1 MPPLPSGTGA
11 SVDDRAGTGAAASPS
26 LCRPTEAMIAEL
38 RSLAQGHVHTDVDL
52 AALTRWR
59 IGGPADCCVSPGTI
73 DACRAVVERC
83 RDLGLRFMVIGDSS
97 NLLFDDRGYRGVLV
111 RIGPALG
118 RVTIRGTAVT
128 VQAGAWVPAVARRV
142 GSAGLTGIEHIVGI
156 PGTFGGL
163 VAMNGGSLRQG
174 IGDSIVEVTALV
186 PDATL
191 QRFEAGACGF
201 AYRRSRFQ
209 ESGHI
214 VVEATL
220 ALAPGDVGT
229 IRRRMI
235 EIMASRRRR
244 FPLKLP
250 NCGSVFVSDP
260 AMYQHIGP
268 PGAAIERCG
277 LKGTRI
283 GNAQIAQAHAN
294 FIVNLGGARSSDV
307 LALVDLARQR
317 VLAATGFAMDCEVRH
332 VAPDGRVRPA
342 HMVPRHDW

>member
-1 MPPLPSGTGA
+1 LPDVTGA
-11 SVDDRAGTGAAASPS
+11 SADDPAGTLRAAPAT
-26 LCRPTEAMIAEL
+26 LCRPTTAMIAEL
-38 RSLAQGHVHTDVDL
+38 RSLARGDLRTDVDL
-52 AALTRWR
+52 AAHTRWR
-59 IGGPADCCVSPGTI
+59 IGGKADCCVSPGTI

-83 RDLGLRFMVIGDSS
+83 RTEGLRFMVIGDSS

-111 RIGPALG
+111 HIGRPLSQ
-118 RVTIRGTAVT
+118 VDIRGGEVT

-142 GSAGLTGIEHIVGI
+142 GGAGLTGIEHIVGI

-163 VAMNGGSLRQG
+163 VCMNGGSLRQG
-174 IGDSIVEVTALV
+174 IGESIVEVSAIM
-186 PDATL
+186 PDATML
-191 QRFEAGACGF
+191 QLPASACGF

-209 ESGHI
+209 QTGAI
-214 VVEATL
+214 VVEAKL
-220 ALAPGDVGT
+220 ALAHGDVTG

-277 LKGTRI
+277 LKGTRL
-283 GNAQIAQAHAN
+283 GNAQIAAQHAN
-294 FIVNLGGARSSDV
+294 FIVNLGGASSRDV
-307 LALVDLARQR
+307 LALIDLARER
-317 VLAATGFAMDCEVRH
+317 VRAATGFSMDCEVRH
-332 VAPDGRVRPA
+332 VGPEGHVRPA
-342 HMVPRHDW
+342 HLVPRHEW